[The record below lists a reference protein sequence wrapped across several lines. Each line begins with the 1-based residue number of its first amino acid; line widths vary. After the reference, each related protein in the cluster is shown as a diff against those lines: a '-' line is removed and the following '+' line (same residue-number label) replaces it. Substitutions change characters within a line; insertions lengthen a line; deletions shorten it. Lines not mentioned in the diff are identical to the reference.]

1 MNGNV
6 RRTESTGVNGVADPV
21 SQKTPATPGMS
32 QLRARLRELYFG
44 ATPGAIRFRYW
55 VIAVDLLLI
64 GFFIA
69 SPFLKEY
76 PGYLVVDYAI
86 ALVMAVE
93 VSARG
98 LAHDR
103 LKDWIRK
110 PATWIDLFVLATLL
124 FPFWLFNLAFLRVL
138 RIWSLFHSELFWTT
152 IGRRYDG
159 TRWEEVSKAL
169 STMVTFVFVATGFVY
184 TSFARTHPGIEGYV
198 DALYFTVTAL
208 TTTGFGDITLPGVW
222 GKLLSIMIMISGI
235 TLFVRLA
242 QTLIRPTRSTTP
254 VPVAVFRGMTPTR
267 FTARPAAWC

>member
-64 GFFIA
+64 AFFIA

-138 RIWSLFHSELFWTT
+138 RI
-152 IGRRYDG
+152 
-159 TRWEEVSKAL
+159 
-169 STMVTFVFVATGFVY
+169 
-184 TSFARTHPGIEGYV
+184 
-198 DALYFTVTAL
+198 
-208 TTTGFGDITLPGVW
+208 
-222 GKLLSIMIMISGI
+222 
-235 TLFVRLA
+235 
-242 QTLIRPTRSTTP
+242 
-254 VPVAVFRGMTPTR
+254 
-267 FTARPAAWC
+267 